1 MRYEIKIQKS
11 ALKFI
16 AKQPK
21 AQKERLLKSIYQL
34 PDAGDIKSL
43 TGYSGVFRLR
53 VGDYRVIYTVDH
65 DILLVDVIDA
75 GNRGD
80 IYK

>member
-1 MRYEIKIQKS
+1 MQYEIKIQKS
-11 ALKFI
+11 ALNFI

-21 AQKERLLKSIYQL
+21 VQKERLLKAICQL
-34 PDAGDIKSL
+34 PDIGDIKAL
-43 TGYSGVFRLR
+43 TGYSGVYRLR
-53 VGDYRVIYTVDH
+53 VCDYRVIYTVDH